1 LTNWKVSKSLTAWL
15 LGLTIV
21 VIGLGGLIRIYDA
34 GESCPDWPLCFG
46 TLGFDISEEEQEEWW
61 SENPDEVDSRGSG
74 HRYSTF
80 QIFTEWFHRFLAGAF
95 LGPLVILNWFLIR
108 RSEESESDV
117 RFASTLT
124 VILIIWQ
131 GAIGWLTVE
140 MDNLHWSV
148 ALHLSSA
155 LAFTISMF
163 WLWLTLSRAEGSI
176 PIWLDIGHASSSR
189 WMGRMTWLS
198 IGAFISIFSGTFV
211 STTPGANLGCGVDGM
226 PDSWPLCGGNVIDS
240 VEDIV
245 LQSQMIH
252 RWLVGVM
259 LIAMISSSYLIWNE
273 SKADSDQVI
282 LRNWIWFST
291 GLFVTNASIG
301 AIYVISWD
309 MEEGFFELLSLV
321 HLMLAS
327 LTFLAMAT
335 AWIGCA
341 IASEEVV

>member
-1 LTNWKVSKSLTAWL
+1 
-15 LGLTIV
+15 
-21 VIGLGGLIRIYDA
+21 
-34 GESCPDWPLCFG
+34 
-46 TLGFDISEEEQEEWW
+46 LGFDVSEEEQGAWW
-61 SENPDEVDSRGSG
+61 AENPEEVDSRGSG

-95 LGPLVILNWFLIR
+95 LGPLVLLNWYLLRRNEDPGKDIR
-108 RSEESESDV
+108 S
-117 RFASTLT
+117 ASTLT
-124 VILIIWQ
+124 VFLIIWQ

-140 MDNLHWSV
+140 IDNLHWSV

-163 WLWLTLSRAEGSI
+163 WLWLTITRAEGGV
-176 PIWLDIGHASSSR
+176 PGWLDIGHGISSR
-189 WMGRMTWLS
+189 WRNRVTWLS

-211 STTPGANLGCGVDGM
+211 STTPGANLGCGVGGM
-226 PDSWPLCGGNVIDS
+226 PDSWPLCGGNLVDS

-259 LIAMISSSYLIWNE
+259 LIAMSSASYLIWKE
-273 SKADSDQVI
+273 SEDDAGLI
-282 LRNWIWFST
+282 LRNWIWAST

-309 MEEGFFELLSLV
+309 MEEGFFEVLSLV

-341 IASEEVV
+341 ITAEEVV